1 MRQTLW
7 GLVATLALAGCVVG
21 PDYRRPEVSVPST
34 FRGATPLAAPQAQ
47 SFGDLEWWK
56 IYQDE
61 QLQTL
66 IRTALEQNYD
76 LRVAATR
83 ILQARAQVT
92 IARSFQFPTADA
104 SAAAPY
110 DRLTGGKKPPA
121 PTPFETFTPQ
131 GGFSLAWELDL
142 WGKFQR
148 ATEAA
153 RADLMAT
160 EDFQRTVVLT
170 LVGDVARAYFELR
183 ELDLEL
189 EISKN
194 TLTTRAEYLKL
205 TRAREA
211 GGVATLMDVRQAEQL
226 YYSAAA
232 AVPDAE
238 RRVEQ
243 KENQIS
249 ILLGKHP
256 DAVPRGRPLTDQT
269 LALAVPP
276 GLTSDLLARRPDI
289 LQAEQQLVA
298 ANARIGEAK
307 AQLFPS
313 VVISGFAGAGGAM
326 INGSTFG
333 PLGIFNALPTITL
346 PVFNMGRLQAN
357 VDLNEARTQE
367 ALLVYQ
373 QAILQAFREVSDALV
388 GVRKQREVRE
398 QLEATVTAQ
407 RDALRLSTMRY
418 EGGVTSFLEV
428 LVTERDLFDAELSL
442 ARARGDE
449 VVAVVQLYRALG
461 GGWQT
466 EAPNPSP
473 KAAPDPRVR
482 DASLPGGVV
491 GPPGGSA
498 SEGAQPVR
506 VNAPAGDAAAPAT
519 PAGTPQPA
527 AGAGAKSDGAT
538 PGAEER
544 GVWGGLTGF
553 FRNLFSP

>member
-1 MRQTLW
+1 
-7 GLVATLALAGCVVG
+7 VAALALSGCMVG
-21 PDYRRPEVSVPST
+21 PDYRRPDYPTPPT
-34 FRGATPLAAPQAQ
+34 FRGAAPAATQERQ

-56 IYQDE
+56 VFQDE
-61 QLQTL
+61 QLQAL

-104 SAAAPY
+104 SALAPY
-110 DRLTGGKKPPA
+110 DRVTGGNKPPA

-142 WGKFQR
+142 WGKFRR

-153 RADLMAT
+153 RADLLAT

-183 ELDLEL
+183 QLDLEL

-194 TLTTRAEYLKL
+194 TVATRAEYLKL
-205 TRAREA
+205 TRAREE
-211 GGVATLMDVRQAEQL
+211 GGVVTLMDVRQAEQL

-232 AVPDAE
+232 TVPDAE
-238 RRVEQ
+238 RRIEQ
-243 KENQIS
+243 KENQIGV
-249 ILLGKHP
+249 LLGRNP
-256 DAVPRGRPLTDQT
+256 EAVPRGRPLTDQT

-307 AQLFPS
+307 AFLFPS
-313 VVISGFAGAGGAM
+313 VVLSGLGGVGGVS
-326 INGSTFG
+326 INGSMFG

-357 VDLNEARTQE
+357 VDLNDAKTQE
-367 ALLVYQ
+367 ALLRYQ

-407 RDALRLSTMRY
+407 RDALRLSTARY

-428 LVTERDLFDAELSL
+428 LVTERDLFEAELNL

-466 EAPNPSP
+466 EAP
-473 KAAPDPRVR
+473 APPPGATPEPRLR
-482 DASLPGGVV
+482 EASLPAGEDMDVPQDGSGGVRKV
-491 GPPGGSA
+491 QAIVAEEPGA
-498 SEGAQPVR
+498 MGALS
-506 VNAPAGDAAAPAT
+506 
-519 PAGTPQPA
+519 
-527 AGAGAKSDGAT
+527 KSDGPA
-538 PGAEER
+538 PGAE
-544 GVWGGLTGF
+544 GGGAWDRVKGF
-553 FRNLFSP
+553 LRNLFSR